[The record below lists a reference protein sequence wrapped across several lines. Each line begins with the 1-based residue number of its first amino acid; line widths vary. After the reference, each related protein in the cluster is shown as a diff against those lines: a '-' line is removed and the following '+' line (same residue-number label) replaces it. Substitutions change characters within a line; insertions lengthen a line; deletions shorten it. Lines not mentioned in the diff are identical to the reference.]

1 MTQFD
6 TRQLVQELQHTD
18 TNSQPGNN
26 SNDDHNNKIIEPDY
40 FKEQNLS

>member
-6 TRQLVQELQHTD
+6 THQLVQELQHTD

-26 SNDDHNNKIIEPDY
+26 SNDDHNNKIIECHY
-40 FKEQNLS
+40 SQEQNLS